1 MTRDTHALRGGG
13 ALASEAST
21 DSLGCCPAC
30 TEAPGLTALE
40 YQRLSLRDSLCTRCC
55 ARRFSD
61 PKATHHSPA
70 GGASSES
77 PVPKGTSSSEPG
89 QSLTGPEQ
97 QTDKVGSPSQG
108 TVRTVHSE
116 PGQSLTGPE
125 QQTDK
130 VGSPAQGTVRTGSS
144 EPGQSLTGPER
155 QTEKVSHLLR
165 APLEHT
171 ASLSLGQPAQA
182 LARVTSLSGSP
193 SQGTDR
199 DTSVLEG
206 ATSSLLKAAP
216 PLR

>member
-70 GGASSES
+70 EGASSES

-89 QSLTGPEQ
+89 QSLTGPE
-97 QTDKVGSPSQG
+97 
-108 TVRTVHSE
+108 
-116 PGQSLTGPE
+116 
-125 QQTDK
+125 
-130 VGSPAQGTVRTGSS
+130 
-144 EPGQSLTGPER
+144 R

-165 APLEHT
+165 APFEHT

>member
-1 MTRDTHALRGGG
+1 MTRDTHTLRGGG

-30 TEAPGLTALE
+30 TEAPGLTARE

-70 GGASSES
+70 EGASSES
-77 PVPKGTSSSEPG
+77 PVPKCTSSSEPG

-108 TVRTVHSE
+108 TVRTGSSE

-125 QQTDK
+125 QQT
-130 VGSPAQGTVRTGSS
+130 
-144 EPGQSLTGPER
+144 
-155 QTEKVSHLLR
+155 EKVSHLQR
-165 APLEHT
+165 APFEHT